1 MFLFFS
7 PLLLV
12 IWWLV
17 ELGTKLIFVFL
28 VICLY
33 SILYHYFYS
42 LNQVGQQELVATKD
56 SNSNAKKSTM
66 ESVLSLDDGSWLAEE
81 SGLLQGNMES
91 NDFQLSN
98 IRQPSPPP
106 VLAQVMPE
114 HRPISPSRV
123 ADPRPGPPKLS
134 QDGLPSSNSYQDLHI
149 VSVLS
154 LCLTLYMLE
163 SNFSSFL
170 VVLS

>member
-1 MFLFFS
+1 MFC
-7 PLLLV
+7 
-12 IWWLV
+12 
-17 ELGTKLIFVFL
+17 K

-42 LNQVGQQELVATKD
+42 LNQVGQQELLATKD
-56 SNSNAKKSTM
+56 SDLSVEKSTM

-81 SGLLQGNMES
+81 SGLIQGNMEK
-91 NDFQLSN
+91 NNFQLSN

-123 ADPRPGPPKLS
+123 ADPRPGPPKFS
-134 QDGLPSSNSYQDLHI
+134 PDGLPSSSSYQDLHI

-154 LCLTLYMLE
+154 LFLILYMPIFG
-163 SNFSSFL
+163 NSFL
-170 VVLS
+170 SI